1 VSLFRRRQA
10 PAAPNTARAALK
22 DPVFACSV
30 PGVTA
35 VHVDYDPAVWVRT
48 PAPGQDRTAWVEA
61 HLAAYATDL
70 GLSSSD
76 VLHQRARAALDLVA
90 DSAPGHTCD
99 FVSLQGEAAE
109 TGMVAYVNVV
119 DEELGLLEHGDPQ
132 AFTTMADLA
141 AQGGRLQKPQ
151 YWPIKRQPRSWLVS
165 SVQSLD
171 RETLRTTW
179 LERAYRR
186 IEADGTRPAVHL
198 YAGGFHSQPRSGGI
212 TFSLF
217 TKVDV
222 QLADPGT

>member
-1 VSLFRRRQA
+1 VSLFRRA
-10 PAAPNTARAALK
+10 KATPPATARATLK

-30 PGVTA
+30 PGVAA

-48 PAPGQDRTAWVEA
+48 PAPGQDRTDWVEA

-70 GLSSSD
+70 GLSGTDPS
-76 VLHQRARAALDLVA
+76 LQGTRAALDLVA

-99 FVSLQGEAAE
+99 FVSLQGPEAE
-109 TGMVAYVNVV
+109 TGMVAYVDVV
-119 DEELGLLEHGDPQ
+119 DEELGLLEHGDPH
-132 AFTTMADLA
+132 AFVTMADLA

-151 YWPIKRQPRSWLVS
+151 YWPIRRQPRSWLVS

-198 YAGGFHSQPRSGGI
+198 YAGDLHSQPRSGGI
-212 TFSLF
+212 AFSLF